1 MNLKHLLLAIL
12 ILRIES
18 IEANDCFPKC
28 ICSEDKKSIRCSE
41 FSNFEELNFSRPP
54 TKISY
59 LYINPREKLYLN
71 NSLNLKELEFEENAE
86 IELSNINGFSLVA
99 EIFAFKRNS
108 LPTSLRLIID
118 DSIIYFDAAN
128 FDEVDSPIFSLFTHI
143 TFLGANSFP
152 RPISSLAF
160 KNARKLSLTFHE
172 LAYPE
177 NGFYIVDDPNDF
189 YMNLVSLKFVDCR
202 FQEFDSRILS
212 PKTFRFLIELDIG
225 AEIKSIDDDLFLNFV
240 YLVRLTL
247 DLVDLKTFI
256 RQTGNL
262 WMGQLNVKRDKL
274 FYFTIVDRSKEYLFY
289 EEDLCY
295 FKHFPIQNF
304 MITIVN
310 GKESLGN
317 FI

>member
-1 MNLKHLLLAIL
+1 MNLTHLLLAIL
-12 ILRIES
+12 IILRIES
-18 IEANDCFPKC
+18 IKANDCFPKC
-28 ICSEDKKSIRCSE
+28 ICSEDQKSIRCSE

-71 NSLNLKELEFEENAE
+71 NSLSLKELEFEENAE
-86 IELSNINGFSLVA
+86 IELSNINGLSLLA
-99 EIFAFKRNS
+99 EIFVFRRNN
-108 LPTSLRLIID
+108 LPSLRLIID

-143 TFLGANSFP
+143 TFLGANTFP

-160 KNARKLSLTFHE
+160 KNARKLSLTFHK
-172 LAYPE
+172 LTYPE
-177 NGFYIVDDPNDF
+177 NGFYIDDDPNDF
-189 YMNLVSLKFVDCR
+189 HMNLVSLKFVDCR

-212 PKTFRFLIELDIG
+212 PKTFRFLTELDIG

-247 DLVDLKTFI
+247 DLDNFKTFI
-256 RQTGNL
+256 RQTGNF

-304 MITIVN
+304 VISIVN

-317 FI
+317 